1 MCLRERVIIMTKQ
14 KYLQHLKYVVQLS
27 QETLNAYESDL
38 NLFETFIEKD
48 LLKVSDHELLDYF
61 HHLSKSYSSKTLS
74 RKMSALRGFYQYCLM
89 NKAIDSDPTRLLKV
103 TSKEKTLPKYLT
115 LNEVEQLCSFEL
127 QEPEDYLD
135 RAIIEVLFSCGLRVS
150 ELVSL
155 TSHQFYKQEGYFKIL
170 GKGNKER
177 LVPIHQNG
185 LRVLQDY
192 EVNARNKYN
201 LKMTDWLF
209 VNSKSLPLTRQSVY
223 NRLKKR
229 QKQVGLKKEI
239 SPHLLRHSFA
249 SALINNE
256 ADLRVVQE
264 LLGHSAIST
273 TQIYTHLES
282 QSKKRYYDKFHPGQH
297 LKKGNQKDE

>member
-1 MCLRERVIIMTKQ
+1 MCLRERVTIMTKQ